1 MKKEFDRLK
10 FNFYRNRKN
19 KNTVQIRKLNNYIA
33 ATRAMEYLC
42 EDIISMADNPFLKED
57 PEAILL
63 NLKDHFQKRLKFYVE
78 EKNTAYDELGGL
90 IKLNELEKQD
100 LNLEEDIFEPIM
112 K

>member
-10 FNFYRNRKN
+10 FNFNRNRKN
-19 KNTVQIRKLNNYIA
+19 KNTVQMRKLNNYIA
-33 ATRAMEYLC
+33 ATRAMETLC

-63 NLKDHFQKRLKFYVE
+63 NLKDHFEKRLKFYVE
-78 EKNTAYDELGGL
+78 EKNTACEELGGL
-90 IKLNELEKQD
+90 RKLNELERQD
-100 LNLEEDIFEPIM
+100 PNLEEDIFEPIM

>member
-10 FNFYRNRKN
+10 FNFNRNRKN
-19 KNTVQIRKLNNYIA
+19 KKKVQIRKLNNYVA

-42 EDIISMADNPFLKED
+42 EDIISMAANPFLKED

-63 NLKDHFQKRLKFYVE
+63 NLKDHFQRRLKFYVE
-78 EKNTAYDELGGL
+78 EKNMSCDELGRL
-90 IKLNELEKQD
+90 IKLNKLEKQD
-100 LNLEEDIFEPIM
+100 LDLEEDIFEPIM

>member
-63 NLKDHFQKRLKFYVE
+63 NLKDHFQKRLKF
-78 EKNTAYDELGGL
+78 
-90 IKLNELEKQD
+90 
-100 LNLEEDIFEPIM
+100 
-112 K
+112 